1 MCNIQ
6 YTISE
11 QKLIKNNSISF
22 IKMLIEKDIRSY
34 KYNIMDE
41 NIIDYM
47 HRNSNKTLYNVVR
60 NHNISD
66 DELMAIQ
73 SSIIQNSNYNLEV
86 EYLPTED
93 WEFDSLTS
101 NQKELVL
108 AIPSYQMISDA
119 LALVILLFPFAAL
132 FLSYFLIMIFR

>member
-1 MCNIQ
+1 MCNMQ

>member
-1 MCNIQ
+1 
-6 YTISE
+6 
-11 QKLIKNNSISF
+11 
-22 IKMLIEKDIRSY
+22 
-34 KYNIMDE
+34 MDE